1 MLQDLI
7 KIANEL
13 DSRGLAREADFL
25 DLTLKNIV
33 ASWVGRENQMSRGT
47 GRYSDYGS
55 AMSGS
60 GTTSSS
66 GSRARSQ
73 ANQAAAPSTE
83 EEAEVLRKLNETIA
97 NSFANEYRVNSLN
110 STVNVDGADY
120 VWSIRKY

>member
-33 ASWVGRENQMSRGT
+33 ASWVGRDPVRPGSRRSSAGT
-47 GRYSDYGS
+47 SDYGS

-60 GTTSSS
+60 GSTSSS
-66 GSRARSQ
+66 GPRARS
-73 ANQAAAPSTE
+73 QAAAPSTE
-83 EEAEVLRKLNETIA
+83 EEAEVLRNLNETIA

-110 STVNVDGADY
+110 STVNVDGVDY
-120 VWSIRKY
+120 AWTITKY